1 MSNIDETLDEAFST
15 AELPGEAVGMIMGL
29 VSATGQNLS
38 ALIETLHGF
47 GLITIEDD
55 GVAWSLNDD
64 FADSTMIRQ
73 LVETQYELMD
83 LYSKRLLPLVPG
95 YEDFVAKA
103 QEVKGA
109 GRGA

>member
-1 MSNIDETLDEAFST
+1 MSNIDETVDEAFR
-15 AELPGEAVGMIMGL
+15 AVELPGEAVGMIMGL

-38 ALIETLHGF
+38 TLIETLHGF

-55 GVAWSLNDD
+55 GTAWSLNED
-64 FADSTMIRQ
+64 FADSRVIQQ
-73 LVETQYELMD
+73 LVGAQDDLTD
-83 LYSKRLLPLVPG
+83 LYSNRLLPLVPG

-109 GRGA
+109 SRGA